1 MISFLKPK
9 KAHLSEFCF
18 YCRMSRHVLLS
29 RLAEHFQAAS
39 PPGQRFPSPER
50 SVSPR
55 SPTSGNSPPHSPDSF
70 SQKRLDVL
78 QLGDIEI
85 AGRALKQYARATGKS
100 LSSALIFFPMC
111 GKAKR
116 SMSCITTYCSYYA
129 ITKICSTSK

>member
-1 MISFLKPK
+1 MLSKKYMVSFLRLK
-9 KAHLSEFCF
+9 KSYLIELCF

-100 LSSALIFFPMC
+100 LSSVLIFFLC
-111 GKAKR
+111 DKAK
-116 SMSCITTYCSYYA
+116 CSNKVIY
-129 ITKICSTSK
+129 